1 MHQCYRHDVVLN
13 AIFSSKIASRMVAIS
28 QKQKIK
34 MHHHHLC
41 FITYITADV
50 YSSGVRKNTHKPV
63 FLRNYNYTDASV
75 FCRRSK
81 VTWRTLS
88 SISTRPRTSRWS
100 STSHSAQS
108 WPLRAGRATPSLT
121 LTPRARR
128 WPPCQSWGTGTWPPL
143 ATAAATPTAPLL
155 CSPWA
160 TKTARWVDRNLNNK
174 KKKWSVAEEDKTETE
189 KGVNMCHADGKRIQ
203 ESEPQTAHLQ

>member
-1 MHQCYRHDVVLN
+1 MHQRYCYDVVLN
-13 AIFSSKIASRMVAIS
+13 AVFSSKIASRMVAIS

-41 FITYITADV
+41 LITYIIADV
-50 YSSGVRKNTHKPV
+50 CSSGVRKNMHKTV
-63 FLRNYNYTDASV
+63 FLKNYNYTDASV

-128 WPPCQSWGTGTWPPL
+128 WPPCQSWGMGMWPPL
-143 ATAAATPTAPLL
+143 ATAAATRTAPLL

-160 TKTARWVDRNLNNK
+160 TKTARWVDWNLTK
-174 KKKWSVAEEDKTETE
+174 KKKWSVAEEYKTETE
-189 KGVNMCHADGKRIQ
+189 KGVTMCHADGKRIQ